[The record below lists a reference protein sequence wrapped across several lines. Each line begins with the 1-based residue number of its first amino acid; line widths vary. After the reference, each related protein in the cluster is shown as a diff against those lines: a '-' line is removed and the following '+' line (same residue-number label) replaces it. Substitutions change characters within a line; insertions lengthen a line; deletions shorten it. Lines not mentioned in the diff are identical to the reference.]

1 MYYWVQRPTSITHQK
16 VNPRYIDRADSY
28 YLLLA
33 KTFQKKIQFTG
44 DVCLEKSFQDDNQ
57 REVSCVKH
65 ALPASGTPYSEKT
78 KKANSQRVPE
88 KQTYPLSY
96 KTFTPQFL
104 LHSAPVQR
112 IHETVRDKSNE
123 KNNIT
128 KKHP

>member
-16 VNPRYIDRADSY
+16 VNPRYIDQCRFLLS
-28 YLLLA
+28 LLA
-33 KTFQKKIQFTG
+33 KHSKKKIQFTG
-44 DVCLEKSFQDDNQ
+44 DVVWKSFQDDNQ

-78 KKANSQRVPE
+78 KKQTANEFLKNRHIPFHI
-88 KQTYPLSY
+88 

-112 IHETVRDKSNE
+112 IHETVRDKKHE
-123 KNNIT
+123 K
-128 KKHP
+128 K

>member
-1 MYYWVQRPTSITHQK
+1 MLFGK
-16 VNPRYIDRADSY
+16 A
-28 YLLLA
+28 
-33 KTFQKKIQFTG
+33 
-44 DVCLEKSFQDDNQ
+44 FQDDNQ

-65 ALPASGTPYSEKT
+65 TLPASGTPYSEKT

-112 IHETVRDKSNE
+112 IHETVRDKS
-123 KNNIT
+123 T
-128 KKHP
+128 KKIT